1 MSRTLPEVFGK
12 ARIQRGEVPVDGE
25 QHGGPRHPGG
35 TVDDPR
41 ERRVAVREPLAA
53 REHPGVLRRLLTSTN
68 LPDDALDYQRFET
81 KGFVVFLEPGI
92 RAPREL
98 NLQMVGHLRRRLKA
112 FWNGYVFV
120 PARIRTA
127 EP

>member
-1 MSRTLPEVFGK
+1 MGNSMEVLATPEVRSMIRENGGLLFVSLSPL
-12 ARIQRGEVPVDGE
+12 ASIRGAM
-25 QHGGPRHPGG
+25 
-35 TVDDPR
+35 
-41 ERRVAVREPLAA
+41 RRV
-53 REHPGVLRRLLTSTN
+53 LTSTT
-68 LPDDALDYQRFET
+68 LPKDALDYQRFET

-98 NLQMVGHLRRRLKA
+98 HLQMVGHLRRRLKA